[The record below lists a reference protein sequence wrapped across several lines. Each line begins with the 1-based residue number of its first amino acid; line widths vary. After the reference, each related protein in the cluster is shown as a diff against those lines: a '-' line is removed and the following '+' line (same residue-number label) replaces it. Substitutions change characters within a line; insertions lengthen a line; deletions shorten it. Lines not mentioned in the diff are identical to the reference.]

1 MSTYRSSYKTRRR
14 RINFKLIS
22 ALFAL
27 IGLIGAIG
35 VGTIN
40 IATAKKLEKEK
51 ATIETIK
58 QETTNIEAQIPD
70 LEASIKELSK
80 EVSSLQN
87 ILWRYE
93 PIVIPDSMK

>member
-1 MSTYRSSYKTRRR
+1 MSTYKSSYNKRRR
-14 RINFKLIS
+14 RINFKLIA

-27 IGLIGAIG
+27 IGAIGAITT
-35 VGTIN
+35 GTIN
-40 IATAKKLEKEK
+40 FSTAKKLDKEK
-51 ATIETIK
+51 TAIETIK
-58 QETTNIEAQIPD
+58 QETINIEAQIPN

-93 PIVIPDSMK
+93 PTVVPDSMK